1 MDVVKWV
8 KFGNSGICM
17 REDIIT
23 SVKTIFEGL
32 VLIFDDLGLALGMA
46 LKFHNSL
53 AKGLELKVRKL
64 WGLNL
69 TFGEVIGQKLIGV
82 PFCPSFSWIGLGLLL
97 NEQTTFHV
105 FVFWEFM
112 MF

>member
-1 MDVVKWV
+1 
-8 KFGNSGICM
+8 M

-32 VLIFDDLGLALGMA
+32 VLIFDDLGLTLGMA

-69 TFGEVIGQKLIGV
+69 TFGEVIRQKLIGV
-82 PFCPSFSWIGLGLLL
+82 PFCPSSS
-97 NEQTTFHV
+97 
-105 FVFWEFM
+105 
-112 MF
+112 

>member
-1 MDVVKWV
+1 
-8 KFGNSGICM
+8 M

-53 AKGLELKVRKL
+53 AKGSELKVRKL

-69 TFGEVIGQKLIGV
+69 TFGEVIRQKLIGV
-82 PFCPSFSWIGLGLLL
+82 PFCPSSS
-97 NEQTTFHV
+97 
-105 FVFWEFM
+105 
-112 MF
+112 